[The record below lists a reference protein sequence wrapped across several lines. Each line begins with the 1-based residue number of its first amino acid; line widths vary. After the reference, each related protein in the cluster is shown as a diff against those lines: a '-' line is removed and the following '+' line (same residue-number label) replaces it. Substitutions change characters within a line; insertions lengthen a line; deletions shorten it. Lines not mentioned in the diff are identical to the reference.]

1 MPYFQLDNSTNRG
14 VAVLQATPDVCSGRL
29 RIGFTDNFSLGNQPI
44 VKVVTV
50 LVTTLLIY

>member
-1 MPYFQLDNSTNRG
+1 MAPPLLAAN
-14 VAVLQATPDVCSGRL
+14 VCSGRL

-50 LVTTLLIY
+50 FTTTLLKYFVSA